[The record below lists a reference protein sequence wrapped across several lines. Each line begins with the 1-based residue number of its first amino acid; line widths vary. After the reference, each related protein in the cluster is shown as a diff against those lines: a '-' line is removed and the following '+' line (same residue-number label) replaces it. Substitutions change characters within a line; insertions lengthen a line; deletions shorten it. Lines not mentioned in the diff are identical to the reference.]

1 MSDNK
6 THATASIAVDAGDL
20 AELKTKVDELSCAS
34 TSAQKIIGEI
44 SDMEIGVTI
53 RLSRP

>member
-20 AELKTKVDELSCAS
+20 AELKTKVDELSCAL

-44 SDMEIGVTI
+44 SGMEIGVTI
-53 RLSRP
+53 RPS